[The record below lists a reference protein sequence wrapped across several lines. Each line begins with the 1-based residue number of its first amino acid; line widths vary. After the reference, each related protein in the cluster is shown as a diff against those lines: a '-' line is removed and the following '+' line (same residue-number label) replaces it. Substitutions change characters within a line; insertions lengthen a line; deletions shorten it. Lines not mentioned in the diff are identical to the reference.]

1 MREGKWSEPNGS
13 TLAESNWEIVGMPR
27 RRELNGIAGNLL
39 GSLVSRNNDVAGY
52 WAIGKLCALALQT
65 ADGEI
70 SIELLTQR
78 LTRPS
83 PEFDPML
90 DHYAAHLVSSLEKRS
105 LPLQL
110 VTAAEVLVSFGG
122 PFKLDPMRSHPRG
135 TVPFRC
141 TVTLT
146 DDLKRRH
153 VAQHSGEV
161 WPHDPRRES
170 KSGRV

>member
-1 MREGKWSEPNGS
+1 M
-13 TLAESNWEIVGMPR
+13 TR
-27 RRELNGIAGNLL
+27 RRELNGIAANLL
-39 GSLVSRNNDVAGY
+39 GSFVSRNNEVAGY

-70 SIELLTQR
+70 SIELLTKR
-78 LTRPS
+78 LTPPS
-83 PEFDPML
+83 PECNPML
-90 DHYAAHLVSSLEKRS
+90 DRYAAHLVSSMEKRS
-105 LPLQL
+105 FPLQL
-110 VTAAEVLVSFGG
+110 VTAAEVRLSFGG
-122 PFKLDPMRSHPRG
+122 TFKPDPLMSRPRG

-146 DDLKRRH
+146 DDLHRPH

-161 WPHDPRRES
+161 WPHDPQRES

>member
-1 MREGKWSEPNGS
+1 M
-13 TLAESNWEIVGMPR
+13 TR

-39 GSLVSRNNDVAGY
+39 GSFVSRNNDIAGY

-65 ADGEI
+65 ATGEI
-70 SIELLTQR
+70 SIEFLTQR
-78 LTRPS
+78 LTPPS
-83 PEFDPML
+83 PELEPML
-90 DHYAAHLVSSLEKRS
+90 DRYKARLVTSLEKRAF
-105 LPLQL
+105 PLQL
-110 VTAAEVLVSFGG
+110 VTAAEVLISFGG
-122 PFKLDPMRSHPRG
+122 LFKPDPLRSRPRG

-146 DDLKRRH
+146 DDLHRPH

-170 KSGRV
+170 KSGRVGLFAHTN